1 MCNFSE
7 KGQKS
12 AKNLKK
18 GQKKK
23 GKIYGQKCT
32 KLEII
37 WKRAGDCIQLLHAVN
52 CYNKPC

>member
-18 GQKKK
+18 GQKK
-23 GKIYGQKCT
+23 GKIYDQKCT

>member
-18 GQKKK
+18 GQKK
-23 GKIYGQKCT
+23 GKIYGQKRT

-37 WKRAGDCIQLLHAVN
+37 
-52 CYNKPC
+52 